1 MNRFAGRTAVVTGG
15 AMGLGAAISR
25 RLAGEGARVLI
36 VDRDGER
43 GAATAAALAGEGH
56 GCVVADLG
64 RPEAIEPLVAEL
76 GELTE
81 DVHVLVN
88 NAGIS
93 IHEPVEEASH
103 EHWELQV
110 AVNLRAPFLLSR
122 ALIPLMR
129 DRGAAIVNVSSEVA
143 FHPVADGSTIYDI
156 TKAGVGGMTRSLA
169 ADLWRYGIRV
179 NEMAPGG
186 MVTEMHFA
194 RSEDPAARKRELEA
208 WELPEEWSVMRRLG
222 LPEEVAPAVA
232 FLASDD
238 ARFITGS
245 TLHVDGGQ
253 GLG

>member
-1 MNRFAGRTAVVTGG
+1 VNRFDHRTAVVTGG

-25 RLAGEGARVLI
+25 RFAEEGARVLI
-36 VDRDGER
+36 VDIDAER
-43 GAATAAALAGEGH
+43 GRETAAGLPGSGH
-56 GCVVADLG
+56 ACVEADLG
-64 RPEAIEPLVAEL
+64 SPAAIEPLVVAI
-76 GELTE
+76 GELTD
-81 DVHVLVN
+81 DVHALVN

-93 IHEPVEEASH
+93 IHEPVEEATDD
-103 EHWELQV
+103 HWELQV

-194 RSEDPAARKRELEA
+194 DAEDPAAKKRELEE
-208 WELPEEWSVMRRLG
+208 WELPEEWNVMRRLG
-222 LPEEVAPAVA
+222 LPEEVAPAVV
-232 FLASDD
+232 FLAGED

>member
-1 MNRFAGRTAVVTGG
+1 MNRFEGRTAVVTGG

-25 RLAGEGARVLI
+25 RLAEEGARVLI
-36 VDRDGER
+36 VDVDAER
-43 GAATAAALAGEGH
+43 GRETAAGLPGSGH
-56 GCVVADLG
+56 ACVEADLG
-64 RPEAIEPLVAEL
+64 SLAAIEPLVDAIA
-76 GELTE
+76 GLTD

-93 IHEPVEEASH
+93 IHEPVEQATDD
-103 EHWELQV
+103 HWDLQV

-122 ALIPLMR
+122 AMVPLMR
-129 DRGAAIVNVSSEVA
+129 DRGGAIVNVSSEVA
-143 FHPVADGSTIYDI
+143 FRPVSEGSTIYDL
-156 TKAGVGGMTRSLA
+156 TKAGLGGMTRSLA

-194 RSEDPAARKRELEA
+194 RAEDPAATKREIEGL
-208 WELPEEWSVMRRLG
+208 ELPEEFSVMRRFG

-232 FLASDD
+232 FLASGD
-238 ARFITGS
+238 ACFITAS